1 LHANYNW
8 DPLVE
13 WVEKGGKL
21 LSSLW
26 EPSSAFFRAMGA
38 QRVESFD
45 EPLRVYSWR
54 PDHQLFTSPNGVP
67 SPLVPK
73 EESGWRDNGDRMR
86 PLEGAVA
93 YAGFSREPRADE
105 GATILANNG
114 HTLINGFLFDDF
126 AGIDSDDDGK
136 DDIVEYVENQIH
148 FLLAPAPPPPPPLP
162 CQVHLTANE
171 EARAHIDAGE
181 ILPAERQYRIEVPAG
196 AKVLGIALQGA
207 GNIDMHVRAGSAVQ
221 TGGTKLNPTIVA
233 DFSLVS
239 PDGSEFI
246 VIRDP
251 KPGYYCIAVENKES
265 TAQEFTLIATPIT
278 ALEEISADELG
289 QPIPGQIDLSQG
301 LLPLLA
307 SYLRTEAGALALI
320 QYKVDVPEA
329 VKTLG
334 VRLDTLGKSAK
345 LHIRYGK
352 PVEIADGKVLADLS
366 VSSATEAAVL
376 ISGSLLKPGTYYIAI
391 EGLEPPQEFTL
402 TVSFG
407 LPFAQ
412 EVIPGSH
419 HSRQE
424 HHLHHLDKDRR
435 AGAGLLSACPGP
447 FSSAC
452 S

>member
-1 LHANYNW
+1 M
-8 DPLVE
+8 
-13 WVEKGGKL
+13 KRRG
-21 LSSLW
+21 
-26 EPSSAFFRAMGA
+26 R
-38 QRVESFD
+38 
-45 EPLRVYSWR
+45 
-54 PDHQLFTSPNGVP
+54 
-67 SPLVPK
+67 
-73 EESGWRDNGDRMR
+73 
-86 PLEGAVA
+86 
-93 YAGFSREPRADE
+93 
-105 GATILANNG
+105 
-114 HTLINGFLFDDF
+114 
-126 AGIDSDDDGK
+126 
-136 DDIVEYVENQIH
+136 
-148 FLLAPAPPPPPPLP
+148 
-162 CQVHLTANE
+162 C
-171 EARAHIDAGE
+171 IDAGE

-352 PVEIADGKVLADLS
+352 PVEIVDGKVLADLS

-412 EVIPGSH
+412 EVTLEVITVGRSTI
-419 HSRQE
+419 SII
-424 HHLHHLDKDRR
+424 
-435 AGAGLLSACPGP
+435 
-447 FSSAC
+447 
-452 S
+452 